1 MSGDQFHLLSRGARL
16 GVVSSGVAAL
26 GGGLLWRVGRWVA
39 GAGGV
44 VLSGSARWCG
54 IGQALRGRAL
64 LLRCDVSRKCSVGRE
79 GGREKKTVG
88 HVLSVARCLALLLH
102 AAGAMACYL
111 WRARLAWGLAS
122 AVWERARS
130 GSLLDPS
137 ASFCCFLL

>member
-79 GGREKKTVG
+79 GGREKKDRR
-88 HVLSVARCLALLLH
+88 SCSQR
-102 AAGAMACYL
+102 GAMPGAAAACC
-111 WRARLAWGLAS
+111 WGDGML
-122 AVWERARS
+122 
-130 GSLLDPS
+130 SLES
-137 ASFCCFLL
+137 

>member
-54 IGQALRGRAL
+54 IGQAFRGRVEMLCCCGAM
-64 LLRCDVSRKCSVGRE
+64 SHGSVRL
-79 GGREKKTVG
+79 GGREAGRKRP
-88 HVLSVARCLALLLH
+88 SVMFSAWRDAWRCCCMLLGRWH
-102 AAGAMACYL
+102 AI
-111 WRARLAWGLAS
+111 
-122 AVWERARS
+122 S
-130 GSLLDPS
+130 GELD
-137 ASFCCFLL
+137 